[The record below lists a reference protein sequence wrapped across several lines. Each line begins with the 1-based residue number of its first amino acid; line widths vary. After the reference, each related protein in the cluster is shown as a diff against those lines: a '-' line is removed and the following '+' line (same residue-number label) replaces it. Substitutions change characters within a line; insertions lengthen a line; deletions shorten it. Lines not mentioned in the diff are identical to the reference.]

1 MNPMMTTHSAAAE
14 ATSAAVLA
22 KALLNA
28 GRLLGLSQTEIGLV
42 VGRERTSLRRDLD
55 PTSKSGE
62 LALLLIRAYRSL
74 HALVGGDPVAL
85 KHWMNTENL
94 HTGGVPREQIKR
106 VQGLNQV
113 VEYLDAIRAKI

>member
-1 MNPMMTTHSAAAE
+1 MVTPPSAAAD
-14 ATSAAVLA
+14 AASSAAVLT

-28 GRLLGLSQTEIGLV
+28 GRLLGLSQSEIGLV

-55 PTSKSGE
+55 PDSKSGE

-74 HALVGGDPVAL
+74 HALVGGDPAAL
-85 KHWMNTENL
+85 KHWMNTANR
-94 HTGGVPREQIKR
+94 HTGGVPREQIKQI
-106 VQGLNQV
+106 QGLNQV